1 MNNLSKGVIALIA
14 LAVGYGSAHFFPK
27 IVEVE
32 KRVEVPVEK
41 RVEIVVDKPVER
53 IVEKRI
59 EVPVTRT
66 VEVPAKLSNEQLNAI
81 AEGNAVTNAK
91 FWDPKSPSCFG
102 DRSKTVKV
110 VVQLSADAEKRV
122 SKDAIQARVETAF
135 RNCGFKIAADDV
147 SVNTIVIVDLD
158 LIAVH
163 VGGLEKALAGRV
175 GLTINQFVTS
185 KLGWF
190 SEWNV
195 GSYRRTSSEMIAY
208 AGLIVRPKDSY
219 GDIPAMFSDY
229 AITASND
236 LIKACERDQA
246 AIPLLR

>member
-1 MNNLSKGVIALIA
+1 MNNLSKGVIAIIA
-14 LAVGYGSAHFFPK
+14 LAAGYSSTYFFPK

-41 RVEIVVDKPVER
+41 RVEVIVDKPVEK

-81 AEGNAVTNAK
+81 AEGDAVKNAN
-91 FWDPKSPSCFG
+91 FWDLKSPSCFG

-110 VVQLSADAEKRV
+110 IVNLSEHAKSRV

-135 RNCGFKIAADDV
+135 RNCGFKIPANDVAVNTLV
-147 SVNTIVIVDLD
+147 SVDVE

-163 VGGLEKALAGRV
+163 VGGQEKGLAGRV
-175 GLTINQFVTS
+175 GLTINQYVTS
-185 KLGWF
+185 KFGWF
-190 SEWNV
+190 SEGYV
-195 GSYRRTSSEMIAY
+195 GSYRRTNSEMISY
-208 AGLIVRPKDSY
+208 ADLIVQGKDSY
-219 GDIPAMFSDY
+219 GEIPAMFSDY

-236 LIKACERDQA
+236 LIKACERDQV